1 MSYSPAQKII
11 KFISPIISILCCG
24 TVLKL
29 KHSSAVLINPVQ
41 IKAVTSCSTHKIDQ
55 QRRQM
60 AKILKYDNLDH
71 KIKLK
76 IRQFQVM
83 GKSTGQIN
91 NIGYKWHIGS

>member
-1 MSYSPAQKII
+1 MRHT
-11 KFISPIISILCCG
+11 G
-24 TVLKL
+24 
-29 KHSSAVLINPVQ
+29 

-55 QRRQM
+55 QETDGQ
-60 AKILKYDNLDH
+60 ILKYDNPDH

-91 NIGYKWHIGS
+91 NIGYKWYIGS

>member
-1 MSYSPAQKII
+1 MNGADTLEASFELYLKSRGII
-11 KFISPIISILCCG
+11 DAGGF
-24 TVLKL
+24 KL
-29 KHSSAVLINPVQ
+29 

-55 QRRQM
+55 QETQM
-60 AKILKYDNLDH
+60 VKILKYDNPDH

-91 NIGYKWHIGS
+91 NIGYKWYIGS